1 MQLSFNC
8 PYSIEEYKRLLLV
21 ENYHKHTSFSN
32 TSTPDSPVIM
42 DDYVK
47 REQELGAKCL
57 FGGEHGNQG
66 NFAEN
71 YFLAKKNNL
80 KYVHSAEAYWV
91 KNRHE
96 KDRTNCH
103 ICIIALNNR
112 ARQELN
118 YILSIANEDGY
129 YGKPRIDL
137 ELILSLNPEDF
148 IITSA
153 CLQGWKY
160 DDADEIWLKIAN
172 HFGTN
177 FFLEVQNHNT
187 EKQKEL
193 NRNILSLAKEYDLQI
208 ICGLDSHYISVEK
221 DEERRNEY
229 LKYKKMNYPE
239 EDGWYLD
246 YPDGKTIYKRFKEQG
261 VLSDEEILYSMMNT
275 QVFNV
280 KCEEIVI
287 DNTFKIPILYKDK
300 TFDERVQILK
310 SHLNK
315 AYKKEKLKSKEK
327 IEGIKW
333 ETEQI
338 VDSKVM
344 DYFLTNEAIISDAI
358 NNEGGILTTTSRG
371 SSASFIINK
380 LLGFTTLDRFNSEIP
395 IYPERFLTKERISAG
410 QMPDIDFNVSS
421 QEPFVRAAK
430 KIVGE
435 NGCYPLMAVEKMS
448 EKSAWQ
454 LYASVSGVAPII
466 ANQISK
472 YLDSYNETIKHLETE
487 EEKKD
492 IKVEDYIPKEYIS
505 IYNKSKEYQS
515 IIVNLKVHACFTGE
529 SLVLTKNGYKKIED
543 IKIGDYVLTHNNK
556 YQQVAKTFCLQTDEL
571 IELKITGETIKVTP
585 NHPFYVRTRIGSYPK
600 TYSQP
605 YWKRAKDLNKEDWI
619 ASPIN
624 QESEIPVMV
633 DVNKTHK
640 GKVLDLSDKDSWWLI
655 GRYMGDGWTESP
667 RKEIHKIVICC
678 SKNNNEYQEIISRI
692 PNHIHYYIEE
702 AETVYKIVIHNKSF
716 FEYLQQFGKYA
727 YGKKITQDIL
737 NLPIDLLEEF
747 IKGYLS
753 ADGCKYGTEITFN
766 TVSQE
771 LAYGLQQCIH
781 KVYKTPCTIRISNQ
795 ERTEIIQGR
804 TVQCK
809 KKFVGRFSL
818 KNVKYKVNEFDSG
831 YAWFKLKEKKVI
843 QEKAEVY
850 NLSVINDN
858 SYTVYNLAVHNCGF
872 LLFDGDLR
880 REFGLISAISQTT
893 KKRTL
898 CVAVEGKYLDDLGYV
913 KNDFLIVDSV
923 GVANE
928 CFQSIGQ
935 KVPTTEELKT
945 LISKDNKTWQIYEYG
960 ITQCV
965 NQVEQEKTKQKIV
978 KYKPQ
983 TVSELAAFIAGIRP
997 GFSSLLP
1004 TFLDRQYYSTGED
1017 KIDEVLKDS
1026 YHYMI
1031 YQESIMKVL
1040 SFLQM
1045 PMASTYD
1052 VVKSISKKKLKGEK
1066 KEKLKNELK
1075 QSWMNIFGN
1084 TKNFEKIWQV
1094 INDAASYS
1102 FNCLSENTIIYSPNH
1117 KKSVKLLTIGDMYR
1131 ICHDYQYAKET
1142 RHLALHKK
1150 YKYNGYG
1157 KTLSL
1162 FQDGKLH
1169 YNDILEIY
1177 DAGIQD
1183 TYTVTTKTGKT
1194 IDCTMEH
1201 KFPTPKGKLP
1211 LKELKIGDKFYVK
1224 PDFIGICF
1232 DGIPV
1237 YEDEIISIEYKT
1249 KEQVYN
1255 VSMAD
1260 PAHNFVVNDGIVTSN
1275 SPHALSM
1282 AFDSLYL
1289 AYFKSHYTSK
1299 FYETTINHYFVKG
1312 NKDKINKL
1320 TLEAEEFYYYENKI
1334 PKFGKNYDTAIV
1346 EDDTKYI
1353 YPILSSIKSMQNIAN
1368 DILYQISKKNPDDF
1382 LELLYMTEQ
1391 IKVNGK
1397 KINKTSMEILIKLG
1411 FFDKFGDVNYLL
1423 EYYSIFQKYFGKTQ
1437 VKKQDFGYSLSN
1449 NIIKKETEKTIF
1461 IYDSCM
1467 MIDEIMQQINIKDCT
1482 LYQKSYYQ
1490 LKSLGYT
1497 DIHINNA
1504 GRDVYMVMGIE
1515 KNKYGTPFA
1524 QLYKPKNGK
1533 SQLIKLDKK
1542 WYSKYP
1548 IEGGEVLRCEFEH
1561 KNKSRKDEKGNWY
1574 KTDEKEW
1581 ILKRYSILTKL
1592 EE

>member
-1 MQLSFNC
+1 
-8 PYSIEEYKRLLLV
+8 
-21 ENYHKHTSFSN
+21 
-32 TSTPDSPVIM
+32 M

-193 NRNILSLAKEYDLQI
+193 NRHILSLAKEYDLQI

-515 IIVNLKVHACFTGE
+515 IIVNLKVHAC
-529 SLVLTKNGYKKIED
+529 
-543 IKIGDYVLTHNNK
+543 
-556 YQQVAKTFCLQTDEL
+556 
-571 IELKITGETIKVTP
+571 
-585 NHPFYVRTRIGSYPK
+585 
-600 TYSQP
+600 
-605 YWKRAKDLNKEDWI
+605 
-619 ASPIN
+619 
-624 QESEIPVMV
+624 
-633 DVNKTHK
+633 
-640 GKVLDLSDKDSWWLI
+640 
-655 GRYMGDGWTESP
+655 
-667 RKEIHKIVICC
+667 
-678 SKNNNEYQEIISRI
+678 
-692 PNHIHYYIEE
+692 
-702 AETVYKIVIHNKSF
+702 
-716 FEYLQQFGKYA
+716 
-727 YGKKITQDIL
+727 
-737 NLPIDLLEEF
+737 
-747 IKGYLS
+747 
-753 ADGCKYGTEITFN
+753 
-766 TVSQE
+766 
-771 LAYGLQQCIH
+771 
-781 KVYKTPCTIRISNQ
+781 
-795 ERTEIIQGR
+795 
-804 TVQCK
+804 
-809 KKFVGRFSL
+809 
-818 KNVKYKVNEFDSG
+818 
-831 YAWFKLKEKKVI
+831 
-843 QEKAEVY
+843 
-850 NLSVINDN
+850 
-858 SYTVYNLAVHNCGF
+858 GF

-1052 VVKSISKKKLKGEK
+1052 VVKSISKKKLKGKK

-1117 KKSVKLLTIGDMYR
+1117 KKSAKLLTIGDMYR

-1299 FYETTINHYFVKG
+1299 FYETTINHYFAKG

-1497 DIHINNA
+1497 DIHIDNA

-1561 KNKSRKDEKGNWY
+1561 KNKSRKDERGNWY